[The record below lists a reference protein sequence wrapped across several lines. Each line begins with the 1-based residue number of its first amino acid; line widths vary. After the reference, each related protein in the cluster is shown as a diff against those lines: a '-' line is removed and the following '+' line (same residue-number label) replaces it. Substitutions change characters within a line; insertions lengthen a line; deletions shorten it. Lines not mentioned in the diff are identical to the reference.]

1 VKFTYV
7 RKTISGKKNGQARR
21 DMAHVRRRGH
31 PSKAQKTVS
40 IYKFPSLR
48 LAGLTQKFYNFLKI
62 NATFQK
68 AHRLRKKAYPRQI
81 R

>member
-1 VKFTYV
+1 
-7 RKTISGKKNGQARR
+7 
-21 DMAHVRRRGH
+21 
-31 PSKAQKTVS
+31 VS